1 VIPASTVALVE
12 GQRQAVNLTVDR
24 AVRSVV
30 DEYVRVADRVSR
42 QLTRLL
48 LDEAATLQAGQ
59 RLSLNM
65 LRERERAERLL
76 LTVQNQLA
84 TLAEQG
90 QLVARSTVTGE
101 LVPLAVDYE
110 NAMIRSQLPA
120 ELRTFGTSVSPEAL
134 QAVIVRADDRVRYL
148 RRMSE
153 ETARVVNRTL
163 TDGIVAGDNPRAA
176 ARTLMRRLNGA
187 LEGGRV
193 RAERIM
199 RTEMLDAYR
208 NANAVIQNANRDVV
222 EGWEWWASADD
233 RTCSACWAMH
243 GERFPNDVP
252 GPDGHPNCRCAR
264 VPVVLPSLAGDF
276 PMGPS
281 KDELWGRLT
290 EDQKRNV
297 LGPTRYELTG
307 GGPPPP
313 SFATQV
319 PAGEWRSYRIAT
331 PVRDLVAVD

>member
-1 VIPASTVALVE
+1 VIPASTFALVR
-12 GQRQAVNLTVDR
+12 GQREAVNLTVDR
-24 AVRSVV
+24 ATRSVV

-59 RLSLNM
+59 KLSLEM
-65 LRERERAERLL
+65 LRQRERAERLL

-101 LVPLAVDYE
+101 LVPLALDYE
-110 NAMIRSQLPA
+110 NAMIRSQLPPEA
-120 ELRTFGTSVSPEAL
+120 RGFGTRVAPEAL
-134 QAVIVRADDRVRYL
+134 EAVIVRSEDRLRYL

-153 ETARVVNRTL
+153 ETARTVNRTIV
-163 TDGIVAGDNPRAA
+163 DGIVAGENPIAS
-176 ARTLMRRLNGA
+176 ARTLMRRVNGA
-187 LEGGRV
+187 LDGGRA

-222 EGWEWWASADD
+222 EGWEWYASGDD
-233 RTCSACWAMH
+233 LTCTACWAMH
-243 GERFPNDVP
+243 GEQFDVGVA

-264 VPVVLPSLAGDF
+264 IPVVRAGLRGDF
-276 PMGPS
+276 PDGPS

-290 EDQKRNV
+290 DEQRRQV

-307 GGPPPP
+307 GGPPPRD
-313 SFATQV
+313 FATQV

-331 PVRDLVAVD
+331 PVRDLVAVE